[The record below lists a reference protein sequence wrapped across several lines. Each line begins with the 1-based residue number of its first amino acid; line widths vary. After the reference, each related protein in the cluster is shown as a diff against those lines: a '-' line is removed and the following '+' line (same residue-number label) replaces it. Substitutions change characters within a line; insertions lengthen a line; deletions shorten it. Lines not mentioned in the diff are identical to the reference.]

1 MLLHRDMVVK
11 LEKMQTG
18 EGALKPGGGKGR
30 TRNKIFFRSLVCVKA
45 WEGSL
50 LLNRTVGVQALNRV
64 TSVLLQ
70 AFFTLARD
78 IKAKMDKKLVSN
90 FYLVQSLFKEGKEKA
105 KY

>member
-1 MLLHRDMVVK
+1 M
-11 LEKMQTG
+11 
-18 EGALKPGGGKGR
+18 
-30 TRNKIFFRSLVCVKA
+30 CVEA

-50 LLNRTVGVQALNRV
+50 LLNRTVGVQAVNRV
-64 TSVLLQ
+64 TSVWLQ

-90 FYLVQSLFKEGKEKA
+90 FYLVQSLFKEGKKKA